1 MAKPKSSLAKS
12 ATAKQFDSR
21 GVLANDP
28 RHPSSIREDGTTKG
42 QGFFGPLHT
51 PGYDATELSIGDGQ
65 PTSRPYTDRGD
76 MLYPSMVPTLTQDEL
91 RGVLNDDF
99 TKPVYDKA
107 YEYAKSRLAAGK
119 SPFAGPGEQYP
130 APGYEEQFSTAYP
143 NAVMSY
149 PDRSVGYQYDDAV
162 DRYRGEPM
170 ATTPTGLIYPK
181 QKSRR

>member
-1 MAKPKSSLAKS
+1 MAKPKKPSKLA
-12 ATAKQFDSR
+12 ADEQFDYR
-21 GVLANDP
+21 GVSPSDP
-28 RHPSSIREDGTTKG
+28 RAPYTIREDGTTKG
-42 QGFFGPLHT
+42 QGFFGPVRHALGH
-51 PGYDATELSIGDGQ
+51 DATELSVSDGP
-65 PTSRPYTDRGD
+65 PTSRAYTDKND